1 MTAGNGTLVLQPTV
15 AEMSTEELERHIEYV
30 RARRIV
36 VAMEYIEGQKLKLE
50 HEIDKARR
58 KLQGHYEMLE
68 KELDRLDRAIGVCEA
83 RVQAIE
89 LLRQEID
96 FDADYA

>member
-1 MTAGNGTLVLQPTV
+1 MTAGNGSLVLHPTV
-15 AEMSTEELERHIEYV
+15 AEMTTEELERHIEYV

-50 HEIDKARR
+50 HEIDKAKR
-58 KLQGHYEMLE
+58 KLKAHYEMLE
-68 KELDRLDRAIGVCEA
+68 KELDRLDRAINTCET

-89 LLRQEID
+89 QLRQEIE
-96 FDADYA
+96 FDMDYV